1 MSTSDAGSEE
11 DLTQEQVVGLARDR
25 RLRWWLLMGAA
36 VLTVGTVVVAALVAH
51 ARHPDEPVR
60 WIRLMWIAAGVF
72 VLYSLSAVVGVRL
85 RSRSTSL
92 QRLVVSG
99 DRATIR
105 RVAKQLRR
113 GEPVAGDDL
122 DVARAVVASTR
133 TQRWLPWLFSTM
145 GVLNLLPLVLGRD
158 DAHPQPTF
166 VVAARVVGAIAMM
179 TVAAMAES
187 GRRRVLRGAARQ
199 HLTVE

>member
-1 MSTSDAGSEE
+1 M
-11 DLTQEQVVGLARDR
+11 GLARDR